1 MFQIL
6 TTEWQWSARDVRS
19 LKAGLTF
26 ELAEV
31 VVEDPVVP
39 TDRLEGVATVW
50 AEAGV
55 EWAAGGVWG
64 GGAGGLGAGLGG
76 AGAVIVQ
83 LQVTVTGQ
91 THSSVE
97 LALTVVCLVVVTTD
111 RSVDRRTGGT
121 GALHHVSW
129 AGGAGGQGVAVEPG
143 AHTLRVALPAVNHY
157 HGLALSASLLQHK
170 SDSFQNKIFF
180 LPLIPRLA
188 ARPC

>member
-1 MFQIL
+1 MVLGGIEGIVSDVL
-6 TTEWQWSARDVRS
+6 TTEWQWLARDVRS

-39 TDRLEGVATVW
+39 ADRLEDVPTGG

-55 EWAAGGVWG
+55 LRAAGGVGG
-64 GGAGGLGAGLGG
+64 GGAGGLGAWLGG

-97 LALTVVCLVVVTTD
+97 LALTVVGLVIVTTD

-121 GALHHVSW
+121 GALHHVSG

-143 AHTLRVALPAVNHY
+143 ADTLRVALPAVNHY
-157 HGLALSASLLQHK
+157 DGLALSTSLLQHK
-170 SDSFQNKIFF
+170 HLTVF
-180 LPLIPRLA
+180 
-188 ARPC
+188 

>member
-1 MFQIL
+1 M
-6 TTEWQWSARDVRS
+6 AGDVRF
-19 LKAGLTF
+19 LTAGLTF
-26 ELAEV
+26 KLAEV
-31 VVEDPVVP
+31 VIEDAGVP
-39 TDRLEGVATVW
+39 TDWLEAVVAGGAV
-50 AEAGV
+50 AGV
-55 EWAAGGVWG
+55 ERAAGGVG
-64 GGAGGLGAGLGG
+64 RGGAGQGRAGLGG
-76 AGAVIVQ
+76 AGSEVLQ
-83 LQVTVTGQ
+83 LQLTGVSEAD
-91 THSSVE
+91 SSVE

-170 SDSFQNKIFF
+170 SDSFLNEIFF